1 MKKFFLN
8 KKLMTAVLSLSLVLV
23 IGGIAVFAAFQSGLP
38 GIEKILGGF
47 EEPDSESSS
56 SEEEISPEENP
67 EFSGVVID
75 PIEPEENDPQI
86 ENVVEGPIVYRAP
99 ERMMAIT
106 LVPGVDYCTEE
117 GMSADGIKKSI
128 DTAIADAKALSANT
142 IFFETTF
149 GETVIYSSEKMPQTK
164 VSIDM
169 LGYGIEKAKAEG
181 LFAYLIFDVL
191 KTSVDGKTETS
202 FVLGS
207 EQLSQISESASALG
221 KYDVDGIMLNTY
233 TVESAGA
240 VYDDYTKFGG
250 GMGYENYLRSN
261 VEAAVLTAYKAIKKE
276 NPGIAVGLA
285 VDSVWANSVTI
296 EDGSDTEAVYE
307 SFVDGF
313 ANTKKFIDEGF
324 ADFVAVKGTYATTNK
339 AAKFTD
345 YMEWWNGVVAEK
357 VPLYV
362 FQFAT
367 KACTDEKG
375 WSDPSELSDQ
385 VISAEK
391 LSGFKGSVFDSLTA
405 LKKNPKQ
412 STDALIQY
420 LTENIDPSFL
430 LTQLELTRPSKLNY
444 STYDTVAV

>member
-56 SEEEISPEENP
+56 SEEEILPEENP

-75 PIEPEENDPQI
+75 PIEPEENNPQI

-169 LGYGIEKAKAEG
+169 LGYGIEKAKA
-181 LFAYLIFDVL
+181 
-191 KTSVDGKTETS
+191 
-202 FVLGS
+202 
-207 EQLSQISESASALG
+207 
-221 KYDVDGIMLNTY
+221 
-233 TVESAGA
+233 
-240 VYDDYTKFGG
+240 
-250 GMGYENYLRSN
+250 
-261 VEAAVLTAYKAIKKE
+261 
-276 NPGIAVGLA
+276 
-285 VDSVWANSVTI
+285 
-296 EDGSDTEAVYE
+296 
-307 SFVDGF
+307 
-313 ANTKKFIDEGF
+313 
-324 ADFVAVKGTYATTNK
+324 
-339 AAKFTD
+339 
-345 YMEWWNGVVAEK
+345 
-357 VPLYV
+357 
-362 FQFAT
+362 
-367 KACTDEKG
+367 
-375 WSDPSELSDQ
+375 
-385 VISAEK
+385 
-391 LSGFKGSVFDSLTA
+391 
-405 LKKNPKQ
+405 
-412 STDALIQY
+412 
-420 LTENIDPSFL
+420 
-430 LTQLELTRPSKLNY
+430 
-444 STYDTVAV
+444 